1 GEFLETTEFST
12 NLYGT
17 SKKAVLDVA
26 QTGRICLLDVD
37 KQGIKNIRNT
47 DLNALFICITPPSY
61 EILEKR
67 LRGRKTESEAAIEKR
82 LLEAK
87 ESIEFSKV
95 PGMYDYVVLND
106 QLDTAYQALKEI
118 LRKMTN
124 QQQQIHHLSQAGVH
138 DDPDFVLK
146 YLEEIESL
154 AESVLAERREI
165 IELNKRRDKLREAS
179 RAMQKQPKNIKT
191 NWMCLNN
198 NFLALPTKDCK
209 RLIDRDF
216 DQMNIEIN
224 QAEKKLKEN
233 IKKLYDAEKK
243 PEICG
248 FNLKSLSREE
258 RQEFDQLLEPYI

>member
-1 GEFLETTEFST
+1 
-12 NLYGT
+12 
-17 SKKAVLDVA
+17 
-26 QTGRICLLDVD
+26 
-37 KQGIKNIRNT
+37 
-47 DLNALFICITPPSY
+47 
-61 EILEKR
+61 
-67 LRGRKTESEAAIEKR
+67 
-82 LLEAK
+82 
-87 ESIEFSKV
+87 
-95 PGMYDYVVLND
+95 
-106 QLDTAYQALKEI
+106 
-118 LRKMTN
+118 MTN

-179 RAMQKQPKNIKT
+179 RAMHKQPKNIKT

-233 IKKLYDAEKK
+233 IRKLYDAEKK
-243 PEICG
+243 PEIRG

-258 RQEFDQLLEPYI
+258 RQEFDQILEPYI